1 MTTFLLVRHG
11 LTDAVDHV
19 LTGTQSGVHL
29 NAAGREQVAR
39 LAERLRYVS
48 LVAVASSPLE
58 RALETATPIAANHQI
73 DVQTIASLTEF
84 EVGQWAGRTF
94 ASLDGTVAWQRFNAE
109 RSLTRAPGGELML
122 DVQRRGISALLELQ
136 ARHPSGSVAVVSHG
150 DVIRAMLLYAL
161 GMPIDFFHRLDVAP
175 ASISVLELGDGP
187 PRVRLINGGNIPGEP

>member
-39 LAERLRYVS
+39 LAGRLRYVP

-73 DVQTIASLTEF
+73 DVETIAALTEF
-84 EVGQWAGRTF
+84 EVGEWAGRTF
-94 ASLDGTVAWQRFNAE
+94 ASLDGTPEWQRFNAV

-122 DVQRRGISALLELQ
+122 DVQRRGVSTLLDLH
-136 ARHPSGSVAVVSHG
+136 ARYASGNVVVVSHG
-150 DVIRAMLLYAL
+150 DVIRAMLLFAL

-175 ASISVLELGDGP
+175 ASISVLEIGAGP
-187 PRVRLINGGNIPGEP
+187 PRVRLINGANIPDEP